1 MFLSKS
7 REVELIAERE
17 DLKNT
22 QTHTQKQN
30 LTIHND
36 KLYIIVFLS
45 RITYFIVVKYLHHL
59 QNVCPIL

>member
-1 MFLSKS
+1 MLSLYK
-7 REVELIAERE
+7 I

-22 QTHTQKQN
+22 QTHTHKQN